1 MKSVRYIQ
9 TLGSFRHYYR
19 SINEILVNA
28 FGKIHML
35 HYPFYM
41 KEMETLEERQHNLIE
56 HCLSY
61 IGDLKGMNLLE
72 VGCGNGLNCHYIDLR
87 YEPSTIVGID
97 LNKANLKL
105 ARAQHEHSS
114 VSFLHDDAQE
124 LETIPDHSI
133 DVMIC
138 IESAF
143 HYPDKSAFFKQ
154 IHRVLR
160 PNGIFL
166 IVDIIRSPSDNGT
179 SLWFWKKSK
188 LFFHANEEEYHQFS
202 SSNNLIFKQVE
213 NITDRIIQGYEG
225 HLSWIKR
232 ENMNLMDY
240 LLMKLFSR
248 LQVRLNVAELRSSK
262 QYMLFYGERAP
273 DSLKQIY

>member
-19 SINEILVNA
+19 SMNEILANA

-41 KEMETLEERQHNLIE
+41 KDMETLEERQHNLIE

-61 IGDLKGMNLLE
+61 IGSLKGKNLLE
-72 VGCGNGLNCHYIDLR
+72 VGCGNGLNCHYIDMKN
-87 YEPSTIVGID
+87 EAQNIVGID
-97 LNKANLKL
+97 LNKANLDL
-105 ARAQHEHSS
+105 ANAQHEHSGI
-114 VSFLHDDAQE
+114 SFNHDDAQE
-124 LETIPDHSI
+124 LATIQDHSV
-133 DVMIC
+133 DVIIC

-143 HYPDKSAFFKQ
+143 HYPDKNAFFKQ
-154 IHRVLR
+154 VKRVLR
-160 PNGIFL
+160 TDGVFL
-166 IVDIIRSPSDNGT
+166 IVDIIRSPGDSGR
-179 SLWFWKKSK
+179 SLWFWKKHK
-188 LFFHANEEEYHQFS
+188 QFFHANEEEYHQFS
-202 SSNNLIFKQVE
+202 SGNSLIFKHTE

-232 ENMNLMDY
+232 ENMNLADY

-248 LQVRLNVAELRSSK
+248 LQVRLNVAELRSHK
-262 QYMLFYGERAP
+262 QYMLFYGKHA
-273 DSLKQIY
+273 SGSV